1 MVMHTKNKTKRGLW
15 AASLCALLLLAGCGK
30 EEILDFR
37 HAEVVNGKI
46 YAEGANEPFTGKVT
60 NISGLSTP
68 LLNHVVDQLKMSA
81 YLGFGR
87 YLYPQLQRYLCD
99 VDIKGGVF
107 DGKAICRLPQTEAP
121 MSEITYLN
129 GAAEG
134 PAKLYAPGKSNVL
147 VAATF
152 KAGALDNTLEVTNP
166 DNGKLVLR
174 QGWKAGMLHGKVVQ
188 YTPDGAHLIYTSEVT
203 DGVRDGVEESFD
215 RETGKRNG
223 YAEWR
228 AGAPH
233 GKRQQWDAGG
243 NLVNDQVIEN
253 GILVSD
259 TLQAKRAKE
268 ADNHSSGTQACVDQR
283 VKDHRREVGEDAMI
297 NAAQLEE
304 WETMCSPA
312 KALGGR

>member
-1 MVMHTKNKTKRGLW
+1 MQIRNKTEQGLW
-15 AASLCALLLLAGCGK
+15 AMSLCALLLLAGCGK
-30 EEILDFR
+30 DQVLEFR
-37 HAEVVNGKI
+37 NSEVINGKI
-46 YAEGANEPFTGKVT
+46 YAEGANEPFSGKVT

-68 LLNHVVDQLKMSA
+68 LLNHVVDQLKTSA
-81 YLGFGR
+81 YQGLGTH
-87 YLYPQLQRYLCD
+87 LSPQLQRYFCD
-99 VDIKGGVF
+99 VDIKNGFF
-107 DGKAICRLPQTEAP
+107 DGKAICRLPQDAAI

-129 GAAEG
+129 GSAEG
-134 PAKLYAPGKSNVL
+134 PAKLYVPGKSDVL

-152 KAGALDNTLEVTNP
+152 KSGTLDKQLEVFNP
-166 DNGKLVLR
+166 DNGKLVLN
-174 QGWKAGMLHGKVVQ
+174 QGWRAGKIHGKIVQ
-188 YTPDGAHLIYTSEVT
+188 YTPDGSHLIYTSEVT
-203 DGVRDGVEESFD
+203 DGLKDGIEESFD

-223 YAEWR
+223 LAEWR
-228 AGAPH
+228 AGQPH
-233 GKRQQWDAGG
+233 GKRQQWDAAG

-268 ADNHSSGTQACVDQR
+268 AGSTSSGTQACVDQR
-283 VKDHRREVGEDAMI
+283 VKDHRREVGDDAMI

>member
-1 MVMHTKNKTKRGLW
+1 MHTKTQTKRGLW
-15 AASLCALLLLAGCGK
+15 TASLCALLLLAGCGK
-30 EEILDFR
+30 EEVLDFR

-68 LLNHVVDQLKMSA
+68 LLNHVVDQLKTSA
-81 YLGFGR
+81 YLGMGTH
-87 YLYPQLQRYLCD
+87 LSPQLQRYLCD

-107 DGKAICRLPQTEAP
+107 DGKAICRPPQTEAP

-134 PAKLYAPGKSNVL
+134 SAKLYAPGKSKVL

-152 KAGALDNTLEVTNP
+152 KAGALDNQLEVTNP

-174 QGWKAGMLHGKVVQ
+174 QGWKAGVLHGKVVQ
-188 YTPDGAHLIYTSEVT
+188 YIPDGSHLIYTSEIT
-203 DGVRDGVEESFD
+203 DGLKDGVEESFD
-215 RETGKRNG
+215 RQTGKRNG
-223 YAEWR
+223 HAEWR
-228 AGAPH
+228 AGVPH
-233 GKRQQWDAGG
+233 GKFQQWNAAG
-243 NLVNDQVIEN
+243 NLINDQVIEN
-253 GILVSD
+253 GVLVSD

-268 ADNHSSGTQACVDQR
+268 AGNHSSNTQACVDQR
-283 VKDHRREVGEDAMI
+283 VKDHRREVGEEALI
-297 NAAQLEE
+297 TVAQLDE